1 MASTPVS
8 KFACIGH
15 PTDVEQ
21 FRSYVNALRAGH
33 NFPEKA
39 FKDKLLIKL
48 FEWTPSFKVRDISHV
63 SFNGTGTAD
72 GIVVM
77 VPFLPEM
84 RDIRVKEIGN
94 KIEDAIAIAARE
106 GCTVAALGGFTS
118 IILQGREEDIS
129 KKHGISLTS
138 GNTLTAA
145 VIVRSVERIA
155 KQFGVDLRHA
165 TMAVVGASGDI
176 GSGVTGYFCD
186 KVKSLLLSAR
196 GMDKLKEV
204 AQKYQGSIRSDIQ
217 LFNDRENRNAIS
229 QADIVIFV
237 TSAYKEIITLSDF
250 RSRTIVCDASAP
262 LNVKLNSSLRPDV
275 FIYHGGIVSLPFEI
289 DPGVDV
295 GLASTKTFYGCQ
307 VEGILLALHPE
318 LPCSWGRGNIS
329 REKLQ
334 LFLDILDSTRNLGV
348 AFTIGNKEYN
358 DREIQEYATQWKSL
372 EGKQTPDSSF

>member
-1 MASTPVS
+1 VATASAN

-15 PTDVEQ
+15 PMDVEQ
-21 FRSYVNALRAGH
+21 FRSFVNALRSGH
-33 NFPEKA
+33 QYPEKK

-48 FEWTPSFKVRDISHV
+48 FEWTPSFKVKDIAGV
-63 SFNGTGTAD
+63 GFNGTETVD

-84 RDIRVKEIGN
+84 KDIRIKEIGN
-94 KIEDAIAIAARE
+94 KIEDAIAISAKE
-106 GCTVAALGGFTS
+106 GCTIAALGGFTS
-118 IILQGREEDIS
+118 IILQGREQDIS
-129 KKHGISLTS
+129 EKHGIGLTS

-155 KQFGVDLRHA
+155 KRFNVDLRQA
-165 TMAVVGASGDI
+165 TVAIIGASGDI

-196 GMDKLKEV
+196 GMDKLQEV
-204 AQKYQGSIRSDIQ
+204 VEKYSHLSRCSIE
-217 LFNDRENRNAIS
+217 LFSDRENKNAIS
-229 QADIVIFV
+229 QADVVVFA
-237 TSAYKEIITLSDF
+237 TSAYKEIVTLSDF
-250 RSRTIVCDASAP
+250 NPHTIVCDASFP
-262 LNVKLNSSLRPDV
+262 LNVKINGNLRPDV
-275 FIYHGGIVSLPFEI
+275 FIYHGGIVSLPFDI

-307 VEGILLALHPE
+307 VEGILMALHPE

-334 LFLDILDSTRNLGV
+334 LYCSVLDSTEEMSV
-348 AFTIGNKEYN
+348 AYTIGNMHYAEQKM
-358 DREIQEYATQWKSL
+358 IQYCENWTA
-372 EGKQTPDSSF
+372 E